1 MMRERSPGIRML
13 FVGLVGAVL
22 IIPLLMVYA
31 LVSDRQHQARV
42 AQDSISAGWAGPQ
55 VIAGPLVVIPYME
68 EVLSTEEVDGKI
80 VTRTV
85 NTRSELFLSP
95 ELQKAS
101 AQIYPA
107 IKTRAIYQ
115 SVIYTAGLSGS
126 ADFVLPD
133 DLSGLGIEP
142 DQLLLGEVEVRLGM
156 SDPRGL
162 QTDAALSI
170 AGNDLVLKPG
180 KGPAASGGAGVHGY
194 FDWSDGQPISLDW
207 SYSLRGSRSFSF
219 VPRGKSSEWS
229 VRSDW
234 QHPSFSGSFL
244 PDEDAVEQGDEGFA
258 ASWSISNL
266 ALGQSI
272 VSRNDTGAPA
282 IDRGGVSQAAYT
294 AVSEAAIGRNQSM
307 AATIRL
313 IEPVDLYSQ
322 VDRAV
327 KYGFLF
333 IGFTFLAFFM
343 FDVVGGVKVA
353 SPEYLMTGVGLVL
366 FFVLLL
372 AFAEVIG
379 FTIAYAIASAAII
392 GLLTSYSA
400 AVLRS
405 WKRAKLI
412 GGLLVGLYA
421 LLYVLLSLE
430 AFSLLIGSV
439 LLFFALAGVMY
450 ATRGIDWSPAEK
462 LENEAEQIS

>member
-1 MMRERSPGIRML
+1 MRDRSPGIRML
-13 FVGLVGAVL
+13 FVGMIGAAL
-22 IIPLLMVYA
+22 IIPLFMVYA
-31 LVSDRQHQARV
+31 LVSDRQHQARI

-55 VIAGPLVVIPYME
+55 IIAGPSLVIPFME
-68 EVLSTEEVDGKI
+68 ETVTTEMVDGKS
-80 VTRTV
+80 VSRTV
-85 NTRSELFLSP
+85 KRRAELYLAP
-95 ELQKAS
+95 ETMRAS
-101 AQIYPA
+101 AKIDPD

-115 SVIYTAGLSGS
+115 SVIYTAGLSGK
-126 ADFVLPD
+126 AEFVLPD
-133 DLSGLGIEP
+133 DLSGLGVET
-142 DQLLLGEVEVRLGM
+142 DQLLLDEVEVRLGM

-162 QTDAALSI
+162 QTDAKLSI
-170 AGNDLVLKPG
+170 AGETLALYPG
-180 KGPAASGGAGVHGY
+180 KGPAASGGAGVHGS
-194 FDWSDGQPISLDW
+194 FDWSDREPISLDW

-219 VPRGKSSEWS
+219 VPRGKASEWNVS
-229 VRSDW
+229 SQW

-244 PDEDAVEQGDEGFA
+244 PDADAVERSEDGFA
-258 ASWSISNL
+258 ANWSISNL
-266 ALGQSI
+266 ALGQSMI
-272 VSRNDTGAPA
+272 TMQDPGMPTIQSGSDNYYSPVIERTSPSDT
-282 IDRGGVSQAAYT
+282 
-294 AVSEAAIGRNQSM
+294 SM

-353 SPEYLMTGVGLVL
+353 SAEYLMTGAGLVL

-372 AFAEVIG
+372 AFAEVVG

-392 GLLTSYSA
+392 GLLTAYSA
-400 AVLRS
+400 AVLSS
-405 WKRAKLI
+405 WKRARVI
-412 GGLLVGLYA
+412 AGLLLGLYA

-439 LLFFALAGVMY
+439 LLFIALAAVMY
-450 ATRGIDWSPAEK
+450 ATRSIDWSAATGEEG
-462 LENEAEQIS
+462 LVEQTS

>member
-1 MMRERSPGIRML
+1 MRERSPGIRML
-13 FVGLVGAVL
+13 FVGLIGALL
-22 IIPLLMVYA
+22 IIPLLMVYG

-55 VIAGPLVVIPYME
+55 VIAGPVIVIPFME
-68 EVLSTEEVDGKI
+68 ETLSTEEVDGKT

-85 NTRSELFLSP
+85 NTRSELFVSP
-95 ELQKAS
+95 ELQKAQ
-101 AQIYPA
+101 AQIDPDV
-107 IKTRAIYQ
+107 KTRAIYQ
-115 SVIYTAGLSGS
+115 SVIYTATLSGV
-126 ADFVLPD
+126 AEFVLPD
-133 DLSGLGIEP
+133 DLSAMGFNA
-142 DQLLLGEVEVRLGM
+142 DQLLLDEVEIRLGM

-162 QTDAALSI
+162 QTDAVLRI
-170 AGNDLVLKPG
+170 AGEDVALKPG
-180 KGPAASGGAGVHGY
+180 KGPSASGGAGMHGY
-194 FDWSDGQPISLDW
+194 FDWSQGQPIALDW

-244 PDEDAVEQGDEGFA
+244 PDEDAVEHDENGFA

-266 ALGQSI
+266 ALGQSM
-272 VSRNDTGAPA
+272 VTRNDHGAPM
-282 IDRGGVSQAAYT
+282 IDGGGVSQAAYT
-294 AVSEAAIGRNQSM
+294 SVIEAATGRNQSM

-353 SPEYLMTGVGLVL
+353 SPEYLMTGAGLVL

-372 AFAEVIG
+372 AFAEVVG

-400 AVLRS
+400 AVLNS
-405 WKRAKLI
+405 WKRAKMI
-412 GGLLVGLYA
+412 AALLVGLYA

-430 AFSLLIGSV
+430 AFSLLIGSI

-450 ATRGIDWSPAEK
+450 ATRGIDWSPKAE
-462 LENEAEQIS
+462 LENADEVIS